1 MFLRLVTHE
10 VRPDESEK
18 MAETYHRTVLSALR
32 STKGC
37 VFASLLQNTADLQ
50 ECVSLTIWDSR
61 QDSIDYEESG
71 LYRQLV
77 DALRPHFVESNEYKL
92 ELSADLSLEY
102 TPVLTEPTVE
112 RFDASD
118 EGTERIIA
126 KKEAPF
132 AVQILTLSVQQE
144 KIGEFEKIFAG
155 EIQSKYRGHKGFM
168 DLVVLG
174 QQREYHIISF
184 WDETVDIQSTA
195 GLHSI
200 NELLSSIYK
209 ILPPF
214 VQWSVAKKS
223 SIPIAASS
231 EDLKAAVHRCL
242 VAEWFKH

>member
-1 MFLRLVTHE
+1 MFLRLVTHA

-32 STKGC
+32 TTKGC
-37 VFASLLQNTADLQ
+37 VFASLLQNTADRQ
-50 ECVSLTIWDSR
+50 ECISMTIWDSR
-61 QDSIDYEESG
+61 QHSVDYEESG

-102 TPVLTEPTVE
+102 LPVLTEPTVE
-112 RFDASD
+112 RFDAADAES
-118 EGTERIIA
+118 ENIIA
-126 KKEAPF
+126 KKAAPF

-155 EIQSKYRGHKGFM
+155 DIHAKYQSHKGFI
-168 DLVVLG
+168 DLILLR
-174 QQREYHIISF
+174 QQREYHVISF
-184 WDETVDIQSTA
+184 WDETVDIQSTT

-209 ILPPF
+209 ILPSF
-214 VQWSVAKKS
+214 IQWKVAKKS
-223 SIPIAASS
+223 SIPISASS
-231 EDLKAAVHRCL
+231 EDIKAAVHRCL
-242 VAEWFKH
+242 IAEWFKH

>member
-1 MFLRLVTHE
+1 MFLRLVTHA
-10 VRPDESEK
+10 VRPDESEH
-18 MAETYHRTVLSALR
+18 MAETYRRTVLSALNA
-32 STKGC
+32 TKGC

-50 ECVSLTIWDSR
+50 ECISMTMWDSR

-102 TPVLTEPTVE
+102 TPVLSEPVVE

-118 EGTERIIA
+118 AVSKIIIA
-126 KKEAPF
+126 KKAAPF

-144 KIGEFEKIFAG
+144 KIDEFEKIFAG
-155 EIQSKYRGHKGFM
+155 DIYPKYRKHKGFI
-168 DLVVLG
+168 DLVALR

-184 WDETVDIQSTA
+184 WDETVDLQSSS
-195 GLHSI
+195 GIHSI

-209 ILPPF
+209 ILPPTI
-214 VQWSVAKKS
+214 QWKVAKKG
-223 SIPIAASS
+223 SIPTSASS
-231 EDLKAAVHRCL
+231 EDVKATVHRCL
-242 VAEWFKH
+242 VAEWFRT